1 MFSIPKLKNDQV
13 EEPDLAEPRNGV
25 VFSHSSEL
33 WTSKLSAKT
42 FTKIT
47 ETLDLSN
54 LEPKRNLKS
63 KGYKEKVCL
72 NHSNGGPNIQDAEL
86 VFINVSNCR
95 TRILDILKTC
105 WDFKVNKY
113 TNIFPA
119 IADINS
125 LLYSYYKSSK
135 TMDSTLS
142 VGDPCITKSTHW
154 DSLKRLQRKLIRE
167 SWRPGTGRIV
177 LVKRSKAIDKRT
189 VTI

>member
-1 MFSIPKLKNDQV
+1 MFSRPKLKNYQV

-154 DSLKRLQRKLIRE
+154 DSLKRLQRRRTTNRYFTNTSYKAYI
-167 SWRPGTGRIV
+167 
-177 LVKRSKAIDKRT
+177 SKNRAS
-189 VTI
+189 